1 MSTPKVITYLFWIYL
16 LALLV
21 LTMIPLNTV
30 DGGSSI
36 SNRQVMNVRG
46 DYWLHVLAYI
56 PLPLLMGV
64 TIQNKL
70 KIKAINNKNN
80 WIRVIFCSI
89 ILAAGLEFFQLLLSY
104 RTFNLNDLAGNTGGV
119 LLGLL
124 ALLGISMGK
133 KSRLQVS

>member
-1 MSTPKVITYLFWIYL
+1 
-16 LALLV
+16 
-21 LTMIPLNTV
+21 MIPLNTV